1 MDAGIIILIICLSL
15 LMVLLIVITIICCLK
30 NSNVSINGPNSQK
43 KYISNE
49 NSKNNDKYT
58 RLGHPKFNKKNVIN
72 ILSNN
77 HNNFNRFNKYKEV
90 GDDSKYTFI
99 ENYKSNN
106 KKKKRKG
113 FEMKDMINDNDIS
126 EHNNIITKTNDDLF
140 KKINNVGYIPLI
152 IKEETKIG
160 LNNIGAT
167 CYMNATLQCLSH
179 TLKLTNYFLNPK
191 NEEVITLPKNKF
203 SKSFLEVIKRLW
215 IKEYNYNKS
224 SYSPYDFKNIISQM
238 NPLFQGIAANDAKDL
253 VNFILQELHSE
264 LNLIKYNIDNN
275 SNKSKNYININQRD
289 EHFMFQNFIEEFK
302 QKHCSIVSDIFFGII
317 ETVTECVNC
326 KQRNLMNGITNPL
339 YLYNFQIINF
349 IIFPLEEIRK
359 MKSSINNIYLNE
371 ITIYDCFDYYE
382 KPELMQGDNAMWCKM
397 CKQNSPAYYMT
408 KLYSSPYYFILILN
422 RGKGNIYNVKLDF
435 EELIDIG
442 KYVPMKEKP
451 NLLYKLYAI
460 VTHLGPSSMSGHFI
474 AFCKSPLDHKWYKF
488 NDSQVNLIGNFYN
501 DIHEFG
507 TPYILFYERM

>member
-1 MDAGIIILIICLSL
+1 
-15 LMVLLIVITIICCLK
+15 
-30 NSNVSINGPNSQK
+30 
-43 KYISNE
+43 
-49 NSKNNDKYT
+49 
-58 RLGHPKFNKKNVIN
+58 
-72 ILSNN
+72 
-77 HNNFNRFNKYKEV
+77 
-90 GDDSKYTFI
+90 
-99 ENYKSNN
+99 
-106 KKKKRKG
+106 
-113 FEMKDMINDNDIS
+113 
-126 EHNNIITKTNDDLF
+126 
-140 KKINNVGYIPLI
+140 
-152 IKEETKIG
+152 
-160 LNNIGAT
+160 
-167 CYMNATLQCLSH
+167 
-179 TLKLTNYFLNPK
+179 
-191 NEEVITLPKNKF
+191 
-203 SKSFLEVIKRLW
+203 
-215 IKEYNYNKS
+215 
-224 SYSPYDFKNIISQM
+224 
-238 NPLFQGIAANDAKDL
+238 
-253 VNFILQELHSE
+253 
-264 LNLIKYNIDNN
+264 
-275 SNKSKNYININQRD
+275 
-289 EHFMFQNFIEEFK
+289 
-302 QKHCSIVSDIFFGII
+302 
-317 ETVTECVNC
+317 
-326 KQRNLMNGITNPL
+326 MNGITNPL

-359 MKSSINNIYLNE
+359 MKSSINNMYLNE
-371 ITIYDCFDYYE
+371 VTIYDCFDYYE